1 MQQIQ
6 KITDLKKPF
15 LADDLDRKIID
26 ELLKNS
32 RESSRSIAKRLQ
44 ISTST
49 LIQRLSKLEKEE
61 FIKGYSANLDFSKL
75 GYDFMGIIEI
85 TIHKGSL
92 IDVQRKIA
100 AMPGVSAV
108 YDITGGAD
116 SMVLVKTRTRG
127 ELSKL
132 IKAILSIPEVERTN
146 THVILNVVKEDYR
159 QFV

>member
-1 MQQIQ
+1 MQPIQ
-6 KITDLKKPF
+6 KITDLKKPYS
-15 LADDLDRKIID
+15 ADDLDRKIID

-49 LIQRLSKLEKEE
+49 LIQRLTKLEKEE
-61 FIKGYSANLDFSKL
+61 FIKGYSPNLDFSKL

-85 TIHKGSL
+85 TIQKGSL